1 MIKHFLLFLA
11 IGLTTATATRAQW
24 TQTDRLANDALT
36 GLNAVL
42 GSIERQQQNKIFSEE
57 KARYRQVFDD
67 AYAAAKAFEAEK
79 NYEEALLKYEE
90 ASKLNVKY
98 GYTNQQPLSIKLT
111 NLYPLAGRSEEGPSI
126 LNNATVTLSDYSGYR
141 YMKENPIYKTKKEN
155 SWVKI
160 TRVCCSD
167 KETRVEFEC
176 TPKDGS
182 AKVYAMPKTYIK
194 GNTCYAIELGKHTEA
209 LPLPTDGSI
218 IGVLRVASI
227 AERCLVVCLI
237 NNTVCIEIYDVVVT
251 NHHLIIVH
259 LALWRTVEFVIS
271 TDEAVVNERKVLTLR
286 VALSSAVIRQQRWV
300 IL

>member
-24 TQTDRLANDALT
+24 TQTDRLAKDALT

-67 AYAAAKAFEAEK
+67 AYAAAKAFEAEN

-98 GYTNQQPLSIKLT
+98 GYTNQQPLSIKLA

-176 TPKDGS
+176 TPNDGS

-194 GNTCYAIELGKHTEA
+194 GNKGGKLTISDVENVAIYPNYTYIPYPYLKLRFAIIFPA
-209 LPLPTDGSI
+209 LPSE
-218 IGVLRVASI
+218 AS
-227 AERCLVVCLI
+227 EFDLVMP
-237 NNTVCIEIYDVVVT
+237 
-251 NHHLIIVH
+251 
-259 LALWRTVEFVIS
+259 
-271 TDEAVVNERKVLTLR
+271 
-286 VALSSAVIRQQRWV
+286 SSKWKFEDIKCK
-300 IL
+300 